1 MISLLLL
8 KGDTGNVEQLKA
20 FFSNA
25 GYQVTHVTDIADR
38 HLPSDR
44 SVDLPSLPRDQGKR
58 QICGTAVQQAHGFP
72 LPYHSNASADPGSGI
87 TIFTTNG
94 SEPQQADAT
103 GMPALQAFIV
113 SLARRFTSGW
123 RLSLRNRTLEAPNG
137 VLTRLTSLE
146 FSFIKIFALVDVG
159 EAVSR
164 KKIVQEFGE
173 DYLSYDQ
180 NRLDTMVTRL
190 RKKIEVEAKMAIP
203 LHTVRVR
210 GFAFDDVLI
219 LDM

>member
-20 FFSNA
+20 IFSNA
-25 GYQVTHVTDIADR
+25 GFQVTHVTDIAGRCR
-38 HLPSDR
+38 HRAGDM
-44 SVDLPSLPRDQGKR
+44 PSLTGVVEDCQGR
-58 QICGTAVQQAHGFP
+58 EEILGQAQQHSTFP
-72 LPYHSNASADPGSGI
+72 LPYRAGADDGI
-87 TIFTTNG
+87 TIFTTAG
-94 SEPQQADAT
+94 GEPQQSENT

-113 SLARRFTSGW
+113 SLARKFTCGW
-123 RLSLRNRTLEAPNG
+123 RLSMRNRTLEAPNG
-137 VLTRLTSLE
+137 AKVRLTSLE
-146 FSFIKIFALVDVG
+146 FSFIKIFALFDSG

-164 KKIVQEFGE
+164 KKIVTEFGE
-173 DYLSYDQ
+173 DYLTYDQ

-190 RKKIEVEAKMAIP
+190 RKKIEIEAKMAIP